1 MKLSSLQFSIN
12 DAPCVFSF
20 REDSVGDRG
29 VVRQIFQDQDYNFS
43 HWPQG
48 RRLHAY
54 HQAFCAQQTALII
67 DAGANIGASTVYFSR
82 LYANSRVFAI
92 EPDRMNWHLLEI
104 NTAGQ
109 PNVHNFHGAIAD
121 TDGELE
127 LVDPGR
133 SDWGFT
139 TRPVD
144 AAAPAPADAGP
155 TSRVKSICP
164 ASILAHPFAA
174 GAVPL
179 ICKIDIEGGEDAL
192 FRGDVSWL
200 DRFAVV
206 IIELHDWMLPFS
218 GSSRNFLKAALQFDF
233 DFLHR
238 GENVFLFN
246 RRLLA
251 P

>member
-1 MKLSSLQFSIN
+1 MKLSSIEFSIN
-12 DAPCVFSF
+12 DTPCVFSF
-20 REDSVGDRG
+20 RENSVGDRG
-29 VVRQIFQDQDYNFS
+29 VVRQIFQDQDYNLS

-48 RRLHAY
+48 QRLHEY
-54 HQAFCAQQTALII
+54 HQQFCGRKPALII
-67 DAGANIGASTVYFSR
+67 DAGANIGASTLYFSR
-82 LYANSRVFAI
+82 LYTNSRVFAI
-92 EPDRMNWHLLEI
+92 EPNRMNWHLLEI
-104 NTAGQ
+104 NTASQ
-109 PNVHNFHGAIAD
+109 ANVYNFHGAIAD

-139 TRPVD
+139 TRPLDSIVPID
-144 AAAPAPADAGP
+144 APRTAS
-155 TSRVKSICP
+155 TLVRSICP
-164 ASILAHPFAA
+164 SSILGLPFAA

-179 ICKIDIEGGEDAL
+179 IFKIDIEGGEEAL

-200 DRFAVV
+200 DSFAVV

-246 RRLLA
+246 RRILTA
-251 P
+251 